1 MNNKY
6 IANILVNTKDIELLI
21 TRYCEQQQQIVGLE
35 DKIDKLI
42 SLLIDLQLSQE
53 AMLCVKKKTYGAD

>member
-53 AMLCVKKKTYGAD
+53 TMLCVKKKTYGAD